1 MSTAAAEALA
11 RWEHDNQVQ
20 EDQRYQFNMDRYVA
34 LRSEKPWRQEYA
46 AMLLLLLIPMNASRS
61 SSGGGSGGGDEVLA
75 TSWKRLLAHGSAIV

>member
-1 MSTAAAEALA
+1 MAVPMSTAAAEALA

-46 AMLLLLLIPMNASRS
+46 AMLIPMNASRS
-61 SSGGGSGGGDEVLA
+61 SSGGSGGGDDVLA
-75 TSWKRLLAHGSAIV
+75 TSWKRLLAHGCAIV